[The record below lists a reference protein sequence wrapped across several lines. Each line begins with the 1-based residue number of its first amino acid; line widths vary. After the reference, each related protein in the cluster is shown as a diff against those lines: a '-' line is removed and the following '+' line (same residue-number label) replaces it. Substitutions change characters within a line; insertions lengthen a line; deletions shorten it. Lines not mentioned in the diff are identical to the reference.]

1 MAPAP
6 SSSARHSYHSGIDLV
21 TTTWCS
27 GSSDSWG
34 LPYIWGCMVRRV
46 FSRLF
51 SHRGGCVAWIVR
63 LVRTGDGGEEQCTDV
78 MQMNRRDDLVDIAD
92 LRLQLG

>member
-27 GSSDSWG
+27 GSPDSWG
-34 LPYIWGCMVRRV
+34 LPYIWGLHGQKGIFALVLSQGWMCGLDYEVGEN
-46 FSRLF
+46 
-51 SHRGGCVAWIVR
+51 RGRW
-63 LVRTGDGGEEQCTDV
+63 
-78 MQMNRRDDLVDIAD
+78 
-92 LRLQLG
+92 